1 MLCADID
8 ILKLEPTLFAGTSFP
23 FPSQSLCRGA
33 NGALAGTAFSA
44 AGMNYTSQGVAVG
57 HVIYL
62 SDGVGNI
69 DGVYEI
75 VNVVST
81 TQLTLSVVRSNDTAS
96 AISIGSGSNLFFRI
110 STFGPQ
116 IAQAE
121 YELSQ
126 RLRLKPGF
134 SDSAYDLTNLAD
146 QKNLKAA
153 CVFWSLSRIFGSRY
167 GSGTGDGLSA
177 TWTAYQNKMTDYME
191 RAEISLRHLK
201 LAFTGL

>member
-8 ILKLEPTLFAGTSFP
+8 ILKLEPALFAGTSFP
-23 FPSQSLCRGA
+23 FPSQSLCRGV
-33 NGALAGTAFSA
+33 NGVLAGTAFSA
-44 AGMNYTSQGVAVG
+44 SGENFSSRGVGAG
-57 HVIYL
+57 HVIYM
-62 SDGVGNI
+62 SDGIGNI

-75 VNVVST
+75 ISVVSA
-81 TQLTLSVVRSNDTAS
+81 TQLTLSIVRSDES
-96 AISIGSGSNLFFRI
+96 VSPISIGVGSNLYYRI

-116 IAQAE
+116 IAQSE

-134 SDSAYDLTNLAD
+134 SDSAYDLTNMAD
-146 QKNLKAA
+146 QKNLRAA
-153 CVFWSLSRIFGSRY
+153 CVFWSLARIFGSLY
-167 GSGTGDGLSA
+167 GSGSGDGLSV

-191 RAEISLRHLK
+191 RAESSLRNLK

>member
-8 ILKLEPTLFAGTSFP
+8 ILKLEPSLFTGTSFP

-44 AGMNYTSQGVAVG
+44 AGMNFSAQGLTAG

-81 TQLTLSVVRSNDTAS
+81 TQLTLSVVRSDDSAS
-96 AISIGSGSNLFFRI
+96 PISIGSGSNLFFRI
-110 STFGPQ
+110 STFAPQ

-126 RLRLKPGF
+126 RLRLKPGS
-134 SDSAYDLTNLAD
+134 SDSAYGVDDLAD
-146 QKNLKAA
+146 QKTLKSA
-153 CVFWSLSRIFGSRY
+153 CVYWVLATIY
-167 GSGTGDGLSA
+167 GSMYGTGTSEQL
-177 TWTAYQNKMTDYME
+177 TAYRNKLTDYMQ
-191 RAEISLRHLK
+191 RAENSLKYLK
-201 LAFTGL
+201 LAISGI

>member
-1 MLCADID
+1 MSQGSEWVQTFDGER
-8 ILKLEPTLFAGTSFP
+8 LELRT
-23 FPSQSLCRGA
+23 A

-44 AGMNYTSQGVAVG
+44 AGMNFSAQGLTAG

-69 DGVYEI
+69 DGVYEM

-81 TQLTLSVVRSNDTAS
+81 TQLTLSVVRSDDTAS
-96 AISIGSGSNLFFRI
+96 AISIGSGSNLYFRI

-121 YELSQ
+121 YEMSQ
-126 RLRLKPGF
+126 RLRLKPGY
-134 SDSAYDLTNLAD
+134 SASAYALTDLAD
-146 QKNLKAA
+146 QKNLRAA
-153 CVFWSLSRIFGSRY
+153 CVFWSLARIFGSLY
-167 GSGTGDGLSA
+167 GSGSGDGLTA
-177 TWTAYQNKMTDYME
+177 IWTAYQNKMTNYME
-191 RAEISLRHLK
+191 RAESSLRHLK